1 LSCPRIKTLTVF
13 SGFIYAAYAEET
25 VRPAEIRIIIIS
37 RILIRFIITDSI
49 ELNRTIYNPLLKRYI
64 VFMKKISLTGIKP
77 TGDLHI
83 GNYFGAIK
91 PALEL
96 AKEYDARYFIAD
108 YHALNTMKNPEEL
121 SSTIR
126 HVAAGWLASGLDPE
140 KVIFYRQSS
149 IPETFELTTML
160 MAFTSKGLMNRA
172 HAYKAAVQRNNEKG
186 DDTDAGINMGL
197 YTYPVLMAADIIIFD
212 SDVVPVG
219 EDQVQHIEMA
229 QDIAQ
234 SINANY
240 GKQVLKIPQAAVQ
253 ENVAV
258 VPGLDGRKMSK
269 SYGNT
274 IPLFAPEKTLRKTI
288 MRIVTNSQSVEEPK
302 DPNTCQIFQLY
313 KLFTQADEQDALA
326 KRYRAGGMG
335 WGEAKEELFR
345 VVNRCIVPIRER
357 YEAIMA
363 DIPALDKILEQGAQK
378 ARPIAAAVV
387 NRFRKA
393 AGID

>member
-1 LSCPRIKTLTVF
+1 
-13 SGFIYAAYAEET
+13 
-25 VRPAEIRIIIIS
+25 
-37 RILIRFIITDSI
+37 
-49 ELNRTIYNPLLKRYI
+49 
-64 VFMKKISLTGIKP
+64 MKKVSLTGIKP

-108 YHALNTMKNPEEL
+108 YHALNTMKDPKEL
-121 SSTIR
+121 NLTIMQ
-126 HVAAGWLASGLDPE
+126 VAAGWIASGLDPE

-149 IPETFELTTML
+149 IPEVFELTTML

-172 HAYKAAVQRNNEKG
+172 HAYKAAVQDNNEKG
-186 DDTDAGINMGL
+186 DDNDAGINMGL
-197 YTYPVLMAADIIIFD
+197 FTYPVLMAADIILFD

-219 EDQVQHIEMA
+219 KDQVQHIEMA

-234 SINANY
+234 SVNACY
-240 GKQVLKIPQAAVQ
+240 GQQVLKAPQAAVQ
-253 ENVAV
+253 ENSAV

-269 SYGNT
+269 SYGNV
-274 IPLFAPEKTLRKTI
+274 IPLFAPEKQLRKTI

-302 DPNTCQIFQLY
+302 DPDTSQIFQLY
-313 KLFTQADEQDALA
+313 KLFADNGEQAALA
-326 KRYRAGGMG
+326 ARFRSGGMG

-345 VVNRCIVPIRER
+345 SVNVRLSPIREHFNS
-357 YEAIMA
+357 IMA
-363 DIPALDKILEQGAQK
+363 DIPSLEKILKQGAEK
-378 ARPIAAAVV
+378 ARPIAAATVG
-387 NRFRKA
+387 RFRKA

>member
-1 LSCPRIKTLTVF
+1 MR
-13 SGFIYAAYAEET
+13 
-25 VRPAEIRIIIIS
+25 
-37 RILIRFIITDSI
+37 
-49 ELNRTIYNPLLKRYI
+49 
-64 VFMKKISLTGIKP
+64 KIALTGIKP

-108 YHALNTMKNPEEL
+108 YHALNTMKDPKEL
-121 SSTIR
+121 NATIR
-126 HVAAGWLASGLDPE
+126 HVAAGWLAAGLDPE

-149 IPETFELTTML
+149 IPQVFELTTML
-160 MAFTSKGLMNRA
+160 MAFTAKGLMNRA
-172 HAYKAAVQRNNEKG
+172 HAYKDAVDKNNEKG
-186 DDTDAGINMGL
+186 NDPDVGINMGL
-197 YTYPVLMAADIIIFD
+197 YTYPILMAADIIIFD

-219 EDQVQHIEMA
+219 KDQVQHIEMA

-234 SINANY
+234 SVNANY
-240 GKQVLKIPQAAVQ
+240 KQQVLKIPQATVQ
-253 ENVAV
+253 EDVAV

-269 SYGNT
+269 SYGNV
-274 IPLFAPEKTLRKTI
+274 IPLFVPEKTLHKTI

-302 DPNTCQIFQLY
+302 DPGTCQIFQLY
-313 KLFTQADEQDALA
+313 KLFADNSEQDALA
-326 KRYRAGGMG
+326 ARYRAGGMG

-345 VVNRCIVPIRER
+345 VINRTLAPMRER
-357 YEAIMA
+357 YDAIMA
-363 DIPALDKILEQGAQK
+363 DIPSLDKILERGAEK
-378 ARPIAAAVV
+378 ARPIAAATV